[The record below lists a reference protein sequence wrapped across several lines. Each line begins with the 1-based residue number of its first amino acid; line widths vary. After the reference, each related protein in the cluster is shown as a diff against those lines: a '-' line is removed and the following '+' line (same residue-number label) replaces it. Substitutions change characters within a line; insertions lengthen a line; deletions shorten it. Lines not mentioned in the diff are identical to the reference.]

1 MKKQQTS
8 RHRFVTLFAVVF
20 WLAIAATVLAIR
32 LLIADGETRC
42 VFSEDPALCATV
54 AGVGR

>member
-1 MKKQQTS
+1 MKKQKTITD
-8 RHRFVTLFAVVF
+8 RFVTLIAVMF
-20 WLAIAATVLAIR
+20 WLAIAAAVLAIR

>member
-1 MKKQQTS
+1 MKKQKT
-8 RHRFVTLFAVVF
+8 VTDRAVQLIAVLV
-20 WLAIAATVLAIR
+20 WLAIAAAVLGIR

-54 AGVGR
+54 AEVGR